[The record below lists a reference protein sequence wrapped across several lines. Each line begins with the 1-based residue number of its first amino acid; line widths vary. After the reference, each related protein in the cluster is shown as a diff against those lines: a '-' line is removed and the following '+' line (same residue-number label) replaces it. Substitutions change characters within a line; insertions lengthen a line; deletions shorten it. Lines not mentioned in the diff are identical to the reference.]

1 MLVKT
6 SHGIVNVTSVRV
18 HVSTFGLDIRGKI
31 GIIAYVSPV
40 CVVEILLTCN
50 ISVVCSV
57 NIDIAPAFF
66 PAPVVVTK
74 TEIEFE
80 VVYRI
85 TAKVNLQ
92 PLLSLSFFNFVAPG
106 TGIPRTLETSV
117 KVAVNEVSIAC
128 ISIIYL
134 STPDLSV
141 KR

>member
-57 NIDIAPAFF
+57 NIDVTPAFF
-66 PAPVVVTK
+66 PAPVAFAK

-92 PLLSLSFFNFVAPG
+92 PLLSLSFFYFAAPG
-106 TGIPRTLETSV
+106 TGIPRTLETCV

-128 ISIIYL
+128 IRIIYL